1 MNRNSM
7 ELTINSRD
15 IDHITFGKNHL
26 IIAHTPENHWDL
38 SRNAI
43 HDVFKA
49 KITDLA
55 SHGLSCSGCKA
66 TAVCTQVKTA

>member
-1 MNRNSM
+1 MEFTVNR
-7 ELTINSRD
+7 RD
-15 IDHITFGKNHL
+15 IDHITFCKNHL
-26 IIAHTPENHWDL
+26 IIAHAPENHRDL

-43 HDVFKA
+43 HDVLEA

-55 SHGLSCSGCKA
+55 SQRLRCSGCKA